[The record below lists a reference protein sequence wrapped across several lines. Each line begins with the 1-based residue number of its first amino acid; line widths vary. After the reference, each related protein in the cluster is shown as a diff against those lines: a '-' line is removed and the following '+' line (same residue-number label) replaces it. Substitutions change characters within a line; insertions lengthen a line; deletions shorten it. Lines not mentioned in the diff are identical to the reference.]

1 MSWFL
6 SELKR
11 RNVTR
16 IGIAYLTIAWLVIE
30 VANTVLPL
38 FDVGPG
44 ASRLVVVLLAIGFL
58 PVVLLAWTFEFT
70 TTGIKLDKDVDRS
83 TDAVRAG
90 TKRLDRFIIVLL
102 GVALVYFAV
111 DKFVFTP
118 QGEQADIEAGAR
130 SIAVLPF
137 ANTSGDA
144 VNDYLSNGLS
154 DELRDALQ
162 EIPGVLV
169 MGRRSSIR
177 FEGQG
182 LDATAIA
189 GQLGV
194 GRVIEGRFNRQ
205 GNKYFVTVELIDAET
220 GFRLWA
226 QSYERASRDLM
237 ALQQDLAQ
245 AVTRQLVPTL
255 APADEVQQ
263 PSAQQVSAHDRMML
277 GRMYEQ
283 EVTDRQ
289 VVDETK
295 LNQAIDLYRQVID
308 VDPQSAEAHA
318 RLGKMLLYLGD
329 VDAAADSIY
338 TALGLDPEQSDA
350 NATQGLYY
358 WLTRRPGIG
367 AAYQRAIE
375 LNPNNADA
383 LAYYA
388 EWLWMQRDAL
398 AAEDYFRRAMKVE
411 PLSLEFQAKLGYKL
425 AFSGKRDEAEPIVQR
440 ILELFPSAPGYLA
453 AARIAE
459 AYGAPEEAIAL
470 ELKAL
475 AMQAD
480 DADIE
485 GQLAESLAR
494 IGDFESAAIFEP
506 EPGIGLLFWS
516 RRYVELIALGEELMI
531 EYPDDDDMLFLLAF
545 ALNTEGRF
553 EESMR
558 IYGILGMPQTWMS
571 ESRRPNELHHILSL
585 VGALQGVGQTERAA
599 ELAQL
604 GLGHNTNMRKG
615 DTGAWAVPL
624 GVACD
629 LSILGDDEAALT
641 ALEVLP
647 TLPTI
652 VWLPY
657 LKDLTCLQTLVD
669 EPRYQ
674 AVVTAIEERLA
685 GIRSN
690 LPKVL
695 RGYGVVAVSPAQK

>member
-1 MSWFL
+1 MSKFL

-16 IGIAYLTIAWLVIE
+16 VGIAYLTIAWLVIE
-30 VANTVLPL
+30 VSNTILPL

-44 ASRLVVVLLAIGFL
+44 ASRVIVILLAIGFL
-58 PVVLLAWTFEFT
+58 PVLLIAWTFEFT
-70 TTGIKLDKDVDRS
+70 ATGIKLDKDVDRS
-83 TDAVRAG
+83 ADDVRAD

-102 GVALVYFAV
+102 GIALVYFAV
-111 DKFVFTP
+111 DKFVFTQP
-118 QGEQADIEAGAR
+118 GEPADSEAGAR

-137 ANTSGDA
+137 ANTSGDPG
-144 VNDYLSNGLS
+144 NDYLSNGLS
-154 DELRDALQ
+154 DALRDALQ

-169 MGRRSSIR
+169 MGRRSSVR
-177 FEGQG
+177 FEEQG
-182 LDATAIA
+182 LDATAI
-189 GQLGV
+189 GDQLGV
-194 GRVIEGRFNRQ
+194 GRIIEGRFNRQ
-205 GNKYFVTVELIDAET
+205 GNKYFVTVELIDAKT

-226 QSYERASRDLM
+226 QGYERASRDLM
-237 ALQQDLAQ
+237 VLQQDLAR
-245 AVTRQLVPTL
+245 AVTSQLAPTL
-255 APADEVQQ
+255 APAEEVRK
-263 PSAQQVSAHDRMML
+263 PTAQQVSAHNLLML
-277 GRMYEQ
+277 GRQYEQ
-283 EVTDRQ
+283 EVTDQQ

-295 LNQAIDLYRQVID
+295 LNQAIDLYRQVIEA
-308 VDPQSAEAHA
+308 DPQSAEAHA

-338 TALGLDPEQSDA
+338 TALQLDPDQSDA

-358 WLTRRPGIG
+358 WLTRQPGIG
-367 AAYQRAIE
+367 AAYQRAIQ

-398 AAEDYFRRAMKVE
+398 AAEDYFRRASKVD
-411 PLSLEFQAKLGYKL
+411 PRSLEPQAKLGYKL
-425 AFSGKRDEAEPIVQR
+425 AFAGKREEAEKIVQR
-440 ILELFPSAPGYLA
+440 ILDLFPSAPGYLA

-459 AYGAPEEAIAL
+459 AYGSPEQAIAL

-475 AMQAD
+475 ALQPD

-485 GQLAESLAR
+485 GQIAESLAR

-545 ALNTEGRF
+545 ALNTQGRF

-571 ESRRPNELHHILSL
+571 EARRPNELHHILSF
-585 VGALQGVGQTERAA
+585 VGALQGVGQTEQAA
-599 ELAQL
+599 ELAEL
-604 GLGHNTNMRKG
+604 GLAHNANMRSG
-615 DTGAWAVPL
+615 DSGAWAVPL

-641 ALEVLP
+641 VLEKLP

-674 AVVTAIEERLA
+674 AVVAAIEERLA

-695 RGYGVVAVSPAQK
+695 HGYGLVPLGPAQK